1 MNRQL
6 QGRRLQHTRWHVLDD
21 GILAYGL
28 ALLRTL
34 WLWPVLH
41 YLALSTFDDEWDAL
55 APWMV
60 FGLLAGG
67 TLAAQ
72 IGSRIGN
79 HAAGAPGG
87 VTGGR
92 PGDTRGANQSGR
104 RGALIAASLGMAA
117 LAAVVYLGLGDGR
130 GQTALADVPAALAQQ
145 PGRALTTLLVAAGLW
160 WWGLRTGSTTV
171 SYDALSRNFLIGLV
185 GLMFVL
191 AINSAEELIARS
203 DLLAILLAYLALGLF
218 LLALASIQAT
228 RRYEHALG
236 EPDMALPGHWWATV
250 GAVVAV
256 LLVAALVLSW
266 LFVPETLSRLAA
278 AVAAVLTLVGQIVA
292 WLIMVISYP
301 IFMVLAWLVGLLA
314 MIPMPESMQLAMVP
328 PSPLEPPT
336 QAAGQGGA
344 PVDPTVWWIGAGV
357 LAIAAI
363 AVLFVLAVRRY
374 QAVAEDDVAETH
386 EGILSVDLLK
396 AQLAALLRRR
406 GRAQPRPPYLALAG
420 EDAATSVRRTYQQ
433 LLQWAA
439 AQGHERAPGM
449 TPDRYCDLLA
459 AAYPA
464 HAAGFSAITTA
475 YTQVRYGSVLL
486 PSGDAERVAAAWQQI
501 FKEARAEN
509 RSGEGHRPGA
519 AEK

>member
-1 MNRQL
+1 MNRQW
-6 QGRRLQHTRWHVLDD
+6 QGRGLAPTRWHVLDD

-79 HAAGAPGG
+79 HAVGAVSGG
-87 VTGGR
+87 TR
-92 PGDTRGANQSGR
+92 DPRGANQSGR
-104 RGALIAASLGMAA
+104 RGPIFAALLGIAV

-160 WWGLRTGSTTV
+160 WWGLRTGSSTV

-191 AINSAEELIARS
+191 AINSAEELIDRS
-203 DLLAILLAYLALGLF
+203 ELLAILLAYLALGLF

-236 EPDMALPGHWWATV
+236 EPDLALPGHWWATV

-266 LFVPETLSRLAA
+266 LFVPETLGRLAA
-278 AVAAVLTLVGQIVA
+278 AVAAVLALIGQIVA
-292 WLIMVISYP
+292 WLVMIVSYP

-344 PVDPTVWWIGAGV
+344 AVDPTVWWIGAGV

-386 EGILSVDLLK
+386 EGILSIDLLK
-396 AQLAALLRRR
+396 AQLAELLRRR
-406 GRAQPRPPYLALAG
+406 GRAQARPPYLALAG

-449 TPDRYCDLLA
+449 TPDHYCTLLA

-475 YTQVRYGSVLL
+475 YTQVRYGAVLL
-486 PSGDAERVAAAWQQI
+486 PAGDAERVAAAWQQI
-501 FKEARAEN
+501 FQEARTEN
-509 RSGEGHRPGA
+509 RGGAGRGLGA